1 MQSLIVRG
9 QREIRGEVTVSGNKN
24 AALPMIAAL
33 MLTDEEVVLRNVPE
47 ILDVRT
53 MLDIAGE
60 LGAEFTFENNV
71 LRFRCPKIKTTTI
84 PKALCSRNRTSILFA
99 APLLARCGQAEL

>member
-1 MQSLIVRG
+1 MQSLRVKG
-9 QREIRGEVTVSGNKN
+9 GAEIRGSVTVSGNKN

-33 MLTDEEVVLRNVPE
+33 LLAEEECVLRNVPD

-60 LGAEFTFENNV
+60 LGAEFSFKNHV
-71 LRFRCPKIKTTTI
+71 LKFRCRDIRTT
-84 PKALCSRNRTSILFA
+84 
-99 APLLARCGQAEL
+99 